1 MIDKLKKI
9 KIKFINFKEKRKNEK
24 INTQKL
30 KEIGLLVTAAV
41 LIGIGY
47 TNFSTNTNN
56 PKEFI
61 SNTLATSATNNIGDV
76 QLVSSS
82 ATIVENNKKKNN
94 SDALE
99 DKNASSLVDNVSDNT
114 KEDEIAETM
123 TVSGTEK
130 NNSNYF
136 EDLKMNRD
144 DMYSKSIETYQKI
157 IDNESVSSEQKS
169 IAIQEIDNIN
179 NLRNSINIAEELIKL
194 KDFEDVVI
202 FSSNNKISVI
212 VRIAAL
218 SENQVAQIQNIVS
231 KELGV
236 EIDDIT
242 ISNK

>member
-82 ATIVENNKKKNN
+82 ATIVENDEEKNN

-202 FSSNNKISVI
+202 FSSNDKISVI